1 MLCSGHEG
9 EGLNVKR
16 GSFEA
21 EGKKHRGGTFC
32 YSWMLCL
39 GLRSFVLYI
48 CYLVLRPYCLNSGV
62 RGSTMFFSELEKPE
76 HNGSDFFPAQK

>member
-1 MLCSGHEG
+1 MLSLGRLVADKLAILIPASGLGQLSACLACLVLCSGCDG

-21 EGKKHRGGTFC
+21 EGRKHWGGTFC

-39 GLRSFVLYI
+39 GLRSFVLCI
-48 CYLVLRPYCLNSGV
+48 VILS
-62 RGSTMFFSELEKPE
+62 
-76 HNGSDFFPAQK
+76 